1 MKFVKWRSVRP
12 ARFFVQF
19 SAFVSDGD
27 SLKTE
32 FHSVAPFFFLS
43 EALDIFTTYWLCRYA
58 SSTKT
63 NLNFHLELFW
73 PVWYCDENEWD
84 PGGMRSKLSHSFTLS
99 SPLGNKRLNFLS
111 VQLPPAW
118 MKGSDKQTRI
128 WKLEY
133 QMSTEEWTPTR
144 SRVEAARQGRGR
156 LDYFFFT
163 FFSCKYMDNR
173 DKLYC
178 NKILLSSVPVLFTL

>member
-1 MKFVKWRSVRP
+1 MKLVKWRSVRP

-58 SSTKT
+58 SSTKA

-156 LDYFFFT
+156 LDYFFLY
-163 FFSCKYMDNR
+163 FFYCKYMDNR
-173 DKLYC
+173 DKLYF

>member
-1 MKFVKWRSVRP
+1 MKVSQTSSILCSILCLRFWRRLTEDWVSLCSTLFFSCPRLWIFSRHIDFVDTHLQPK
-12 ARFFVQF
+12 Q
-19 SAFVSDGD
+19 
-27 SLKTE
+27 
-32 FHSVAPFFFLS
+32 
-43 EALDIFTTYWLCRYA
+43 
-58 SSTKT
+58 

-128 WKLEY
+128 LKLEY
-133 QMSTEEWTPTR
+133 QMRTEERTPTR

-156 LDYFFFT
+156 LDYFFLY
-163 FFSCKYMDNR
+163 FF
-173 DKLYC
+173 
-178 NKILLSSVPVLFTL
+178 LL